1 MKTRE
6 KLKNLGKRTL
16 SCVMALSM
24 CMSFVPDVPVF
35 AEETTDTEITT
46 EVASYDS
53 TEDTAEPTTKSQ
65 TEEVKSTET
74 SDDGTYTVTLDS
86 VDGGEICFYSSET
99 DTTESVADKRIAA
112 GSSVGVKFTPA
123 DGYKVSSFT
132 ISDIDKTEL
141 YRDDTSDDV
150 FEFTMPEMDIVVGG
164 RFEQTN
170 EESSSQPSDSDNK
183 SNEKIYR
190 IEGSSIE
197 ISGQQRA
204 DDPPYLAA
212 MKTYVDNLLKKS
224 ATTDIQF
231 PGTYMGGKAVV
242 NWSPT
247 HMNAK
252 LSGRAHCADLVGGA
266 WNSTGLSTNHKVDSC
281 DVAAVFNKIKGSS
294 TNFKVVYKNSGSSDG
309 HVYLQKGDILLFST
323 DDKGEVTFDGDTASG
338 GTHIAFVYDVAAD
351 GTIWIADCNGIMPD
365 EDGQHRTGV
374 RDLGQVN
381 DLTVDIEDADKKND
395 DNGLYITTE
404 ASPLGKYISV
414 LRYKAPSSYPI
425 SITKTD
431 GGAANAVSYDV
442 YSGGKKVAGKS
453 GTKTCSQLA
462 ATNGYG
468 KLDDAEFTVYKNY
481 NTSTKKGTKVTV
493 YSDAACKTKI
503 TTALKRNTTY
513 YVKPGDISDA
523 NNYITVVETKAPAG
537 WNGQGTSRRQ
547 KLTSSTTA
555 KKFAFTDRFIGDPL
569 SITLTKTGVEATK
582 LAGVEFVLEDDS
594 TLHRKWTYKTGTNGE
609 IAFRDPSYLVSGTAF
624 MIKGNY
630 IQFFAGHYTL
640 YEKAPKSGYFNKGSF
655 SIKNGK
661 TVYDSGDFGS
671 NTTQQQQ
678 VLEFDIESNGG
689 IASVKIGG
697 KTVNQA
703 DLTNTKIAATNNPQY
718 YSFSIAKTDGGG
730 VLSYNTYTNGT
741 AGADKTV
748 GKESFVSNNSKY
760 GKLSDARFS
769 AYVTKADGTAVHI
782 GRVYTDPECTT
793 ESLTADSTKLVP
805 GKTYYIPKNNLK
817 DYAAAN
823 GSVKVSL
830 RESVVPKGWTKAAD
844 KTVTLT
850 PNTKAAV
857 KITDTYYGTGLSFY
871 LVKENSDGKTLAGAE
886 YTLTN
891 TSDGRK
897 WVFKTDANGEVKFS
911 DPAYLVKGNGIFYK
925 DPATGNKSLRYFG
938 GNYTLVETKAPA
950 DYMSEGKVT
959 FTFPDGT
966 TSSASFKDGGN
977 LINIYINPLN
987 DGSGKVEVKMN
998 AHEIT
1003 GNTKAVIVNTAE
1015 PHSFVINKT
1024 DETAKSK
1031 YTVKTYKDG
1040 EVTKTEELS
1049 CDDIAAE
1056 NSLYGRLSDATFTV
1070 TKNDKT
1076 KTVYEDENCTKEHK
1090 GALEAGVTYWMKD
1103 TPAGSTFTVTESSPK
1118 GWSGM
1123 GDAKTL
1129 TVKEAAKGA
1138 ESVSFTDRFYGTNFK
1153 LSLAKQSITGGIL
1166 AGAVFKLTCANG
1178 KSTSDLYYVTGRNG
1192 EIDFSDPAY
1201 LKSGRVIFDAS
1212 GSIALFAGDYT
1223 LTEVTAPM
1231 GYLAKGWYI
1240 TSTDSNTRIR
1250 FNGRVTEFSITSDSD
1265 GKAQVTPGTIDLD
1278 GGSVTVTDTPKVMG
1292 FELDKINND
1301 TEDKTLL
1308 GGMTDYTT
1316 KFEVIYVGRDG
1327 DTDDSYA
1334 WVDYNGDGEC
1344 TDDEK
1349 IAKGEKVKAPG
1360 TDDTIWVT
1368 DENGHY
1374 SCPAILQTG
1383 TYKIAETE
1391 PPKGLLADSEYD
1403 TFEVTFPDDWKT
1415 VEDKEIVK
1423 IERKLDNSMIRGG
1436 VAGFK
1441 YDYDTMTNSAMAGS
1455 SFDGIEFWIENA
1467 NENAVWLDVNGDG
1480 KIDES
1485 DRELKAG
1492 EQVQIG
1498 ILENGSAEFS
1508 TNPTLLPY
1516 GDYILYEKQG
1526 SNDTYVV
1533 PDKYSMEGIAFSIT
1547 KDMEY
1552 KLFTLEK
1559 DEQAIT
1565 GEVSKKY
1572 AANIKDL
1579 CSHTSDGA
1587 AKEISR
1593 TVSYDVLGEDF
1604 VFANKVNRHGVAIVK
1619 YDADEFADVAF
1630 SEELPLPQGD
1640 GTLTGAEYEV
1650 INKNNGT
1657 IMVDTDNDHVGDKK
1671 VEKNGVCVVLK
1682 TVKDDKTGLI
1692 YAMTNT
1698 TYLPAGSYEI
1708 REKTPSEGYLNST
1721 ERGGIVSHT
1730 YTEIR
1735 DGAYLLYGKSDKAIN
1750 ALKQVVSDKYPETNF
1765 GDHIHKITWV
1775 ENTTDNFLEPVIRG
1789 KISIKKNDA
1798 DRKEHKTTEKSMFKG
1813 DYESKY
1819 AQGDASLADAVYEIY
1834 NISDSYVYTGGTN
1847 GSSALKRFESGKS
1860 EFTELTGIDA
1870 DSLNFT
1876 DGVCEQTFDTIFT
1889 DMVSENVRKALSKN
1903 VCYTLT
1909 TDSDGNAA
1917 TDDLALPYG
1926 TYLILEKTPS
1936 KGYRNTSD
1944 NGGCIAKIVRIR
1956 KEAENVS
1963 VSYDAEHTGR
1973 GLYETVIR
1981 GGFEMYKYDE
1991 ETLMNVPLGTANLAG
2006 TFEVINRSDSYVW
2019 VDTNEDGIL
2028 SDDEYYEPGAV
2039 VFTFKTDERTGKYIS
2054 SDRLLPYGTYEIHE
2068 TYPPYGYLHLSDINP
2083 DTSVYFTVN
2092 EDKKIVSDGWF
2103 YDKDGKKVTSFT
2115 HYEPVNAYDEDGN
2128 RITEKEL
2135 AGEKKEVTDA
2145 RLIIYNYVMR
2155 GDLFFE
2161 KKSLVNKK
2169 KMAFIPFLMKAYD
2182 KDGNVIESHIIFT
2195 DQNGD
2200 FNTCADY
2207 VDHTYKTNAGDELAD
2222 FLTKYNKAYE
2232 SDDKDSIKELDAQ
2245 YADLTKDLAKGVGT
2259 WFGLNKK
2266 VSDNLNRTGN
2276 LKTALAQTGALPFGT
2291 YTIEELRCPNNK
2303 SYDMVK
2309 DTIIVDTDACETD
2322 AVTDPASFKEHKM
2335 HSTINFGTI
2344 YNSVKGLE
2352 TVALA
2357 KDTQSHMA
2365 AATADLVIV
2374 DKVSYEGLEI
2384 GRNYKM
2390 VAELHDSVTGEVLL
2404 DSFGKEVRVEKEF
2417 AAKLTTGSID
2427 MDIEYDATDYK
2438 NGGSVTVFEYLYDLD
2453 EGGENPI
2460 MKEADKTEEN
2470 QQIHFPLLDSV
2481 LLNGES
2487 HMVKAGD
2494 DISLVDTITYDGFE
2508 EGKTYIISGNLMNY
2522 ESKDVAVDD
2531 DGEIIKAKLYEETD
2545 EVTTNK
2551 NGDIVLKPSEKSGT
2565 FRLLYNFNGKTLSG
2579 TLVSYIE
2586 ARSGK
2591 TVIAEH
2597 KDINDGDQSVYIP
2610 SIKTTAVDMAS
2621 DTHMMTHGG
2630 LISIKD
2636 TVKYTGLIPGEAYD
2650 VSGTLM
2656 DKETKEPLLINGE
2669 KVTASTQFTAESSD
2683 GTVDVI
2689 FTFAADDMQGKS
2701 LVVFEELFD
2710 ANGEIITDHTDI
2722 DDEDQTVYSVKIGTV
2737 AKDTVSGLKVINPD
2751 GSISITD
2758 TVSYKGFA
2766 TGLTYVFKGR
2776 LVDKSTGEI
2785 LKDKD
2790 GNEVT
2795 AVSDDLTA
2803 ENADGTLDMTFTFE
2817 GYDTLAGKS
2826 VVVFEEAYLKTADG
2840 SEKLIASE
2848 KSLDNED
2855 QTVYFPEL
2863 ATTAFEKGSKI
2874 NIAKAGNVTIID
2886 TVKYNNLVPGLTYKV
2901 SGNLVDKET
2910 GKTVTVSGK
2919 EVTGTAEFTPES
2931 PDGTVDVEF
2940 TFDAKDFAGKTLVAY
2955 ERLYAGET
2963 LIKSHEK
2970 IDDKEETIYFPS
2982 IGTTATDDKT
2992 GDHMA
2997 KADEAITI
3005 NDKVSYKNLVPGVEY
3020 MLVGQLMNKSTN
3032 KPIELANATG
3042 FDGAE
3047 DKETTYVTKT
3057 FTPDAADGEVEMTFI
3072 FDGREYAGIS
3082 TVAFESVYVNGNL
3095 IAEHCSM
3102 ENTEQTVS
3110 IPKVSTTATNKKDGT
3125 HYAAGE
3131 KTTVVDNVK
3140 YSGLI
3145 AGKEYEVK
3153 GTLMDKETGSPLLI
3167 DPAKGE
3173 TDDNMVTASKK
3184 FTAEESDGSVDL
3196 EFTFDA
3202 SLLCGKTIVV
3212 FERLYHYDKEIA
3224 YHTDINDDDQS
3235 VHVVE
3240 ISTTALDEKTKSHTA
3255 TYGKTVIIDTIS
3267 YDGVIPG
3274 TEYVLSGKLMDKS
3287 TKKALTNGKSNTV
3300 KTLVDKVTGK
3310 SNEYVSEIKF
3320 TPSSTKGTI
3329 TVKFEI
3335 DTSTLAGKSI
3345 VVYEKMYANGRLIAK
3360 HEDINSTSQ
3369 TVTVPSVST
3378 KATVDGKKVAKR
3390 SKNTVIIDSVSYK
3403 NLEKGKTYTIKGVLM
3418 DKKTKKS
3425 TGVTATAKFTAKD
3438 TNGSEDVKFTIDTS
3452 KYDELVVFE
3461 EIYYGNTNTLIGE
3474 HRDINDKDQ
3483 TVTFSDTETPPD
3495 TVQTGVSSMLMILL
3509 MIVLLGGAAGV
3520 FFFKKKIK

>member
-6 KLKNLGKRTL
+6 KLKNLGKKIL
-16 SCVMALSM
+16 SCIMALSM
-24 CMSFVPDVPVF
+24 CMTLVPDVPVF

-65 TEEVKSTET
+65 TDEVKSTET
-74 SDDGTYTVTLDS
+74 SDDGAYTVTLDS
-86 VDGGEICFYSSET
+86 VEGGEICFYTSDT
-99 DTTESVADKRIAA
+99 DTAENVADKKITA
-112 GSSVGVKFTPA
+112 GSSVGIKFIPA
-123 DGYKVSSFT
+123 DGYRVSSFT
-132 ISDIDKTEL
+132 ISDKDMNEL
-141 YRDDTSDDV
+141 YRDETSDDV
-150 FEFTMPEMDIVVGG
+150 FEFTMPEMDVVVGG
-164 RFEQTN
+164 SFAKTMQDTEASADTEKSAD
-170 EESSSQPSDSDNK
+170 EESSDIPGIKLEGNGA
-183 SNEKIYR
+183 KI
-190 IEGSSIE
+190 IGDTSGSKPDYL
-197 ISGQQRA
+197 
-204 DDPPYLAA
+204 DD
-212 MKTYVDNLLKKS
+212 
-224 ATTDIQF
+224 
-231 PGTYMGGKAVV
+231 
-242 NWSPT
+242 
-247 HMNAK
+247 MNAYTAK
-252 LSGRAHCADLVGGA
+252 ILGTNTTAIAATIKANQNKINESVMAVRRTDTSGYGVVACADLIDNAYESATGFSI
-266 WNSTGLSTNHKVDSC
+266 NSSL
-281 DVAAVFNKIKGSS
+281 AREVFNKLRENDDNWEI
-294 TNFKVVYKNSGSSDG
+294 VYKNIAYTDSSKT
-309 HVYLQKGDILLFST
+309 VKLRAGDMVLLSDT
-323 DDKGEVTFDGDTASG
+323 DNVFDS
-338 GTHIAFVYDVAAD
+338 D
-351 GTIWIADCNGIMPD
+351 GTISDGSGVVHVFYIYDVSADGDVWMATCNGDGITYICNFNQYFGLSGVNIAAKQVGDDIVLEEVKNTTGLTEGKDYYSITGYQKD
-365 EDGQHRTGV
+365 E
-374 RDLGQVN
+374 
-381 DLTVDIEDADKKND
+381 IEQRISEGKL
-395 DNGLYITTE
+395 DNVEDVYFALEGNGESTHL
-404 ASPLGKYISV
+404 SV
-414 LRYKAPSSYPI
+414 LRYNDDAPYMLKI
-425 SITKTD
+425 SKLDKT
-431 GGAANAVSYDV
+431 AAKGKGVSVRTYTT
-442 YSGGKKVAGKS
+442 ANN
-453 GTKTCSQLA
+453 KTTYTTSTVTCDHIA
-462 ATNGYG
+462 ATNSKHYDRVSAAKFTMYKGKGEASVKAANKIKNIYTDKDFKNKAVNGSLVRNKGYYINPDEMG
-468 KLDDAEFTVYKNY
+468 DTWDGY
-481 NTSTKKGTKVTV
+481 VT
-493 YSDAACKTKI
+493 I
-503 TTALKRNTTY
+503 
-513 YVKPGDISDA
+513 
-523 NNYITVVETKAPAG
+523 VETAPKG
-537 WNGQGTSRRQ
+537 WNGNGTVKSI
-547 KLTSSTTA
+547 KLVKDKLKTVTFSDSF
-555 KKFAFTDRFIGDPL
+555 KGDPISL
-569 SITLTKTGVEATK
+569 TLTKKKFSGEKINETAYFT
-582 LAGVEFVLEDDS
+582 LTDDS
-594 TLHRKWTYKTGTNGE
+594 EVGTNKSHRTWKYKTIDGMIVFDN
-609 IAFRDPSYLVSGTAF
+609 PKYLVSGPAF
-624 MIKGNY
+624 MTSDGY
-630 IQFFAGHYTL
+630 IRFFAGHYTL
-640 YEKAPKSGYFNKGSF
+640 TESTAPDGYYNSGKYSTTIGKAAVTTNQTF
-655 SIKNGK
+655 SSK
-661 TVYDSGDFGS
+661 VC
-671 NTTQQQQ
+671 
-678 VLEFDIESNGG
+678 EFDITSTDGEATMKFEN
-689 IASVKIGG
+689 IAV
-697 KTVNQA
+697 
-703 DLTNTKIAATNNPQY
+703 TNNAGAEIELKEQSQN
-718 YSFSIAKTDGGG
+718 YSFSIAKTDGGA
-730 VLSYNTYTNGT
+730 VINYNTYTNGV
-741 AGADKTV
+741 AGEDKTI
-748 GKESFVSNNSKY
+748 GKGKYVKNNSKY
-760 GKLSDARFS
+760 GKLANARFS
-769 AYVTKADGTAVHI
+769 VSVTNDEGNLVRI
-782 GRVYTDPECTT
+782 GRIYTDPECTT
-793 ESLTADSTKLVP
+793 ENKVADTTKLVP

-817 DYAAAN
+817 NYAESSGN
-823 GSVKVSL
+823 VSVTVK
-830 RESVVPKGWTKAAD
+830 ETVVPNGWTKASD

-850 PNTKAAV
+850 PNTKEAV
-857 KITDTYYGTGLSFY
+857 KITDTYYGTNLSFS

-897 WVFKTDANGEVKFS
+897 WVFKTDANGVVKFY
-911 DPAYLVKGNGIFYK
+911 DPAYLVSGDGIFYK
-925 DPATGNKSLRYFG
+925 NPATGNKSLRYFG

-966 TSSASFKDGGN
+966 TPSASFKDGSN

-1003 GNTKAVIVNTAE
+1003 GDTKAVIVNTAE

-1024 DETAKSK
+1024 DGTAKSK
-1031 YTVKTYKDG
+1031 YTVKTYKNG
-1040 EVTKTEELS
+1040 EVIKTEELS

-1090 GALEAGVTYWMKD
+1090 GALKAGVTYWMKD
-1103 TPAGSTFTVTESSPK
+1103 TPAGSTFTITESSPK
-1118 GWSGM
+1118 GWSGT

-1129 TVKEAAKGA
+1129 TVKEAAKGKA
-1138 ESVSFTDRFYGTNFK
+1138 SVSFTDRFYGTNFK
-1153 LSLAKQSITGGIL
+1153 LILAKQGITGNRL

-1178 KSTSDLYYVTGRNG
+1178 NSTNDLYYVTDKNG
-1192 EIDFSDPAY
+1192 EIDFSNPAY
-1201 LKSGRVIFDAS
+1201 LKSGRVIFGAS
-1212 GSIALFAGDYT
+1212 ESIALFAGNYT
-1223 LTEVTAPM
+1223 LTEVTAPT

-1250 FNGRVTEFSITSDSD
+1250 FNGRVTEFSITSDGD
-1265 GKAQVTPGTIDLD
+1265 GKAQVTPGTIYLG
-1278 GGSVTVTDTPKVMG
+1278 GGSVTVTETPKVMG
-1292 FELDKINND
+1292 FEIDKINND

-1334 WVDYNGDGEC
+1334 WIDYNGDGEC

-1360 TDDTIWVT
+1360 TDDAIWVT
-1368 DENGHY
+1368 DESGHY

-1383 TYKIAETE
+1383 TYKITEIE

-1403 TFEVTFPDDWKT
+1403 TFEITFPDDWKT
-1415 VEDKEIVK
+1415 VEDKEIIK
-1423 IERKLDNSMIRGG
+1423 IERELDNSMIRGG

-1455 SFDGIEFWIENA
+1455 SFDGIEFWVENA

-1480 KIDES
+1480 KIDDS

-1498 ILENGSAEFS
+1498 TLENGSAEFS
-1508 TNPTLLPY
+1508 TNPTFLPY
-1516 GDYILYEKQG
+1516 GNYILYEKQG

-1533 PDKYSMEGIAFSIT
+1533 PDKYSKEGIAFSIT

-1559 DEQAIT
+1559 DETAIKT
-1565 GEVSKKY
+1565 DLAKKY
-1572 AANIKDL
+1572 AASIKAL
-1579 CSHTSDGA
+1579 GSHTSDGT
-1587 AKEISR
+1587 AKKISR

-1604 VFANKVNRHGVAIVK
+1604 VFANKVNRHGAAIVK
-1619 YDADEFADVAF
+1619 YDVDEFADVAF

-1640 GTLTGAEYEV
+1640 GKLTGAEYEV
-1650 INKNNGT
+1650 INRNNGT
-1657 IMVDTDNDHVGDKK
+1657 IMVDTNNDHVGDKK
-1671 VEKNGVCVVLK
+1671 VETGGVCVTLK
-1682 TVKDDKTGLI
+1682 TVKDDRTGLI

-1698 TYLPAGSYEI
+1698 TCLPSGNYEI

-1730 YTEIR
+1730 YSEKR
-1735 DGAYLLYGKSDKAIN
+1735 DGAYLLYGSNDKAVN
-1750 ALKQVVSDKYPETNF
+1750 ALKQIVTDKYPETDF
-1765 GDHIHKITWV
+1765 GDHIHNIVW
-1775 ENTTDNFLEPVIRG
+1775 EEMRTDNFLEPVIRG
-1789 KISIKKNDA
+1789 KVSIKKNDA
-1798 DRKEHKTTEKSMFKG
+1798 DRKEHKTSDKGMFKG
-1813 DYESKY
+1813 DYDSKY
-1819 AQGDASLADAVYEIY
+1819 AQGDASLEGAVYEIY
-1834 NISDSYVYTGGTN
+1834 NISDSYVYTSGAN
-1847 GSSALKRFESGKS
+1847 GNSTLKRYESGKK
-1860 EFTELTGIDA
+1860 EFAKLTGIDV
-1870 DSLNFT
+1870 DTLSYT
-1876 DGVCEQTFDTIFT
+1876 DGVWEQTSMFT
-1889 DMVSENVRKALSKN
+1889 DMVSENVRKALAEN

-1909 TDSDGNAA
+1909 TDGDGNAA
-1917 TDDLALPYG
+1917 TDDKALPYG

-1936 KGYRNTSD
+1936 KGYRNTSED
-1944 NGGCIAKIVRIR
+1944 GGCIAKIVRIR
-1956 KEAENVS
+1956 KEAENVN
-1963 VSYDAEHTGR
+1963 VNYDAERTTR

-2019 VDTNEDGIL
+2019 VDTNEDGVL

-2039 VFTFKTDERTGKYIS
+2039 VFTFKTDEKTGKYVS

-2083 DTSVYFTVN
+2083 ELSVYFTVR

-2103 YDKDGKKVTSFT
+2103 YDKEEKKVTSFT

-2169 KMAFIPFLMKAYD
+2169 KMAFIPFLMKSYD

-2195 DQNGD
+2195 DENGD

-2222 FLTKYNKAYE
+2222 FLTKYNEAYE
-2232 SDDKDSIKELDAQ
+2232 NDDKDSIKELDSQ
-2245 YADLTKDLAKGVGT
+2245 YAELTKDLAKGVGT
-2259 WFGLNKK
+2259 WFGLNTK
-2266 VSDNLNRTGN
+2266 VFDDLNRAGN

-2303 SYDMVK
+2303 NYDMVT

-2365 AATADLVIV
+2365 AATADLIIV

-2384 GRNYKM
+2384 GKRYKM

-2417 AAKLTTGSID
+2417 VAKLTTGSID
-2427 MDIEYDATDYK
+2427 MNIEYDATDYK

-2453 EGGENPI
+2453 EGGEDPI

-2470 QQIHFPLLDSV
+2470 QQIHFPSLDSV

-2508 EGKTYIISGNLMNY
+2508 AGKTYIISGNLMNY
-2522 ESKDVAVDD
+2522 ESNDVAVDD
-2531 DGEIIKAKLYEETD
+2531 DGEIIKAKLYEKTD

-2565 FRLLYNFNGKTLSG
+2565 FRLLYNFSGKALSG
-2579 TLVSYIE
+2579 ILVSYIE

-2597 KDINDGDQSVYIP
+2597 KDITDTDQSVYIP

-2621 DTHMMTHGG
+2621 DTHMMTNGG

-2650 VSGTLM
+2650 VSGILM
-2656 DKETKEPLLINGE
+2656 DKETKEPFMVNGE
-2669 KVTASTQFTAESSD
+2669 KITGSAQFTPESSD

-2689 FTFAADDMQGKS
+2689 FTFAADDMQGKN
-2701 LVVFEELFD
+2701 LVVFEELLD
-2710 ANGEIITDHTDI
+2710 ASGEIIAEHTDI
-2722 DDEDQTVYSVKIGTV
+2722 DDEDQAVYSVKIGTV

-2758 TVSYKGFA
+2758 TVSYKGLA
-2766 TGLTYVFKGR
+2766 TGLTYVFKGY
-2776 LVDKSTGEI
+2776 LMDKSTGEA
-2785 LKDKD
+2785 LKDKN
-2790 GNEVT
+2790 GKEIT

-2803 ENADGTLDMTFTFE
+2803 ENADGTLDMTFAFE
-2817 GYDTLAGKS
+2817 GYDTLAGKNI
-2826 VVVFEEAYLKTADG
+2826 VVFEEAYLKTADG
-2840 SEKLIASE
+2840 AEKLIASE

-2863 ATTAFEKGSKI
+2863 ATTAFEKDSKI

-2901 SGNLVDKET
+2901 SGSLVDKET

-2997 KADEAITI
+2997 KADEVITI

-3042 FDGAE
+3042 FEGAK
-3047 DKETTYVTKT
+3047 DKETTYVTKM
-3057 FTPDAADGEVEMTFI
+3057 FTPDSADGETEMTFI

-3153 GTLMDKETGSPLLI
+3153 GTLMDKETGSPLLV

-3173 TDDNMVTASKK
+3173 TDGNMVTASKK

-3212 FERLYHYDKEIA
+3212 FERLYHNDKEIA
-3224 YHTDINDDDQS
+3224 YHTDINDDEQA
-3235 VHVVE
+3235 VHVVG

-3255 TYGKTVIIDTIS
+3255 TYGKTVIIDEVS

-3320 TPSSTKGTI
+3320 TPSSTKGSI

-3335 DTSTLAGKSI
+3335 DTSALAGKSI
-3345 VVYEKMYANGRLIAK
+3345 VVYEKMYANGKLIAK
-3360 HEDINSTSQ
+3360 HEDINSSSQ
-3369 TVTVPSVST
+3369 TVTVSKNPKIGTKAYDKASKGKALAYGEKVSVIDTVSYENLEAGKEYTLTGKLVDKST
-3378 KATVDGKKVAKR
+3378 KKAVKLVSGGKG
-3390 SKNTVIIDSVSYK
+3390 SKMS
-3403 NLEKGKTYTIKGVLM
+3403 
-3418 DKKTKKS
+3418 KKT
-3425 TGVTATAKFTAKD
+3425 VTLTFTP
-3438 TNGSEDVKFTIDTS
+3438 NGKEVLG
-3452 KYDELVVFE
+3452 Y
-3461 EIYYGNTNTLIGE
+3461 
-3474 HRDINDKDQ
+3474 
-3483 TVTFSDTETPPD
+3483 
-3495 TVQTGVSSMLMILL
+3495 ILQA
-3509 MIVLLGGAAGV
+3509 VH
-3520 FFFKKKIK
+3520 